1 MIDQNVYQF
10 LSSLEKKVYDWLTK
24 NKILFDTQESMF
36 GSYGE
41 IGSAVIDFILP
52 DKNIV
57 LRIMGSYWHSTLEA
71 RARDEFG
78 KERLMNQGYIVVDL
92 WEESLTDEKIDR
104 TMRMA
109 IEGQEALR

>member
-1 MIDQNVYQF
+1 MIHANPYDF
-10 LSSLEKKVYDWLTK
+10 LSSLDKKVYEWLTK
-24 NKILFDTQESMF
+24 NKIPFDTQESMF

-71 RARDEFG
+71 KARDEFG

-92 WEESLTDEKIDR
+92 WEENLSDEKLER
-104 TMRMA
+104 TMSMA
-109 IEGQEALR
+109 LAGQEALR